1 MGDWASMDGH
11 KCVCVC
17 IPFTKS
23 VGTFVRIIG
32 RFSRLTIYICE
43 SSRFHLHSFK
53 SRCLNSSIH
62 LTSTES
68 NAFIVAKWNTPNTRR
83 KLRCALALA
92 RACTLESCCIMK
104 MPNRER
110 RKKNV
115 ICILCPSKS
124 VRLSLRR
131 IYSFFFSLFSSFLR
145 SVSFFSV
152 LKSLWCGFFCFALH
166 SMALACISD
175 TVFTT
180 SFLAIQ
186 EALNEHRDEMHHPS
200 ANALWA
206 DVLHK
211 IRRDNKVFQFV

>member
-1 MGDWASMDGH
+1 M
-11 KCVCVC
+11 CVCVC

-104 MPNRER
+104 MPNRETE
-110 RKKNV
+110 KKNV

-131 IYSFFFSLFSSFLR
+131 IYSFFSLSLFLIFALCI
-145 SVSFFSV
+145 VF
-152 LKSLWCGFFCFALH
+152 FFC
-166 SMALACISD
+166 SEISL
-175 TVFTT
+175 VCFFLLCFTFNGTCVHFGHRLYNIISRYTRSAQRT
-180 SFLAIQ
+180 S
-186 EALNEHRDEMHHPS
+186 RW
-200 ANALWA
+200 NASSIGKCFMGW
-206 DVLHK
+206 
-211 IRRDNKVFQFV
+211 RTPQNTSRQ